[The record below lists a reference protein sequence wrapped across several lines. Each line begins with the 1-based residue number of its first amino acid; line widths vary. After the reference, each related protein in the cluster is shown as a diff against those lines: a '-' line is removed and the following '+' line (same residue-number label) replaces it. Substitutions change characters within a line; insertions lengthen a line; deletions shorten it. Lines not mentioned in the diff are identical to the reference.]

1 MSEFG
6 SARGESWQIP
16 TPRGEEADRLD
27 YFYDRADELCLM
39 SEARQVKDEEF
50 CRMAEKLDAE
60 GVGGYF
66 RALCD
71 FHNFSLRP
79 RLALHPLLNGTLPV
93 RLPDEPGRPAKPK
106 KKARAGPRI
115 CRRNTWTCPAASGRY
130 R

>member
-1 MSEFG
+1 MASDFG

-16 TPRGEEADRLD
+16 TPRGEEAERLD

-39 SEARQVKDEEF
+39 CEAKQVGDEEF
-50 CRMAEKLDAE
+50 CRLAQRLDEE

-71 FHNFSLRP
+71 FHSFPNMHP

-93 RLPDEPGRPAKPK
+93 RLPAEPGRPPKPAKKRKGPI
-106 KKARAGPRI
+106 GPR
-115 CRRNTWTCPAASGRY
+115 T
-130 R
+130 